1 MINQKQFKLLFF
13 LLFLFFSTIHFYQLS
28 NQHWSGF
35 LDQDLI
41 IIYNSLLINAGYEQ
55 EYRDHPAFTTFLINS
70 LFYRIFN
77 FLFNYSN
84 DIDLLLK
91 SENINNSFQ
100 IYFIISRIV
109 NFSLN
114 ILLVFLFSKIIKS
127 LKIERYLRY
136 LICLIFIISIGFIS
150 SLFLLR
156 SENVSL
162 LFLSLSIYLIL
173 LGTNKKNLIFFLSGI
188 SLSFAMLAK
197 IQIIFLATYL
207 IFLIPHISFKK
218 ESINKNKKNL
228 LDNYFILSFIL
239 IILIFFIFQ
248 IYIQNFAR
256 FERNQYLDPIIFF
269 IGLIGILIFFYYK
282 GKFKKNIIYL
292 SSLINGFAFVIIVL
306 LFLDK
311 FDILKLNHFIL
322 LRLTNPFHYMTEFT
336 GDMANGP
343 VDINF
348 LIQSFVKFFSKY
360 NFNLI
365 ELFLILSLFAINIKS
380 KNYFFMIF
388 FIFVINTFVMN
399 FRYLPTYHLYYIF
412 IYLIFFSILLKM
424 LKFNLSLKI
433 VNFAVLIFFINSIN
447 FFFIKDHNYNFKKI
461 FSRDIGFIN
470 ICKELQH
477 GIKPK
482 TYENIEYIQYYH
494 KKFDDRF
501 LKKICKE
508 II

>member
-41 IIYNSLLINAGYEQ
+41 IVYNSLLINSGYEQ

-77 FLFNYSN
+77 FLLNYSN
-84 DIDLLLK
+84 DIDLLLN

-136 LICLIFIISIGFIS
+136 LICLIFIISIGFTS

-173 LGTNKKNLIFFLSGI
+173 LGTNKKKLIFFLSGI

-207 IFLIPHISFKK
+207 IFLIPHISIKK
-218 ESINKNKKNL
+218 ENINKNKKNL

-239 IILIFFIFQ
+239 IILIFFTFQ
-248 IYIQNFAR
+248 IFIQNFPR

-269 IGLIGILIFFYYK
+269 IGLIGILTFF
-282 GKFKKNIIYL
+282 N
-292 SSLINGFAFVIIVL
+292 
-306 LFLDK
+306 
-311 FDILKLNHFIL
+311 
-322 LRLTNPFHYMTEFT
+322 
-336 GDMANGP
+336 
-343 VDINF
+343 
-348 LIQSFVKFFSKY
+348 
-360 NFNLI
+360 
-365 ELFLILSLFAINIKS
+365 
-380 KNYFFMIF
+380 
-388 FIFVINTFVMN
+388 
-399 FRYLPTYHLYYIF
+399 
-412 IYLIFFSILLKM
+412 
-424 LKFNLSLKI
+424 
-433 VNFAVLIFFINSIN
+433 
-447 FFFIKDHNYNFKKI
+447 
-461 FSRDIGFIN
+461 
-470 ICKELQH
+470 
-477 GIKPK
+477 
-482 TYENIEYIQYYH
+482 
-494 KKFDDRF
+494 
-501 LKKICKE
+501 
-508 II
+508 

>member
-84 DIDLLLK
+84 DFDLLLK

-173 LGTNKKNLIFFLSGI
+173 SGTNKKNLNFFLSGI

-207 IFLIPHISFKK
+207 IFLIPYISFKK
-218 ESINKNKKNL
+218 ESIYKKNL
-228 LDNYFILSFIL
+228 LDNYFILSFVL
-239 IILIFFIFQ
+239 IILTFFIFQ
-248 IYIQNFAR
+248 FYIQNFPR
-256 FERNQYLDPIIFF
+256 FEQNQYLDPIIFF
-269 IGLIGILIFFYYK
+269 IGLIGILTFFNYK

-292 SSLINGFAFVIIVL
+292 SSLINGFAFVVIVL
-306 LFLDK
+306 LFIDK
-311 FDILKLNHFIL
+311 FDILELNHFIL

-447 FFFIKDHNYNFKKI
+447 FFFY
-461 FSRDIGFIN
+461 
-470 ICKELQH
+470 
-477 GIKPK
+477 
-482 TYENIEYIQYYH
+482 
-494 KKFDDRF
+494 
-501 LKKICKE
+501 
-508 II
+508 